1 VAAPAKL
8 ILRLQAHA
16 GNSAVTALIGG
27 RRSLPAPT
35 SSTPN
40 LLTIARSPASDAI
53 AAIDN
58 VAGPDVKGA
67 FDKLTPLPMYDL
79 LPALLTILQAG
90 KLATIESNASAMAG
104 VRMVL
109 AIKVVKLKQSAVKL
123 TEPIIDGLI
132 DDIEKFP
139 PDQRT

>member
-1 VAAPAKL
+1 MGYWPPQIAQPGHEPAAKAHPTRARPQRAESAASAAVAAPAKL

-67 FDKLTPLPMYDL
+67 FDKL
-79 LPALLTILQAG
+79 
-90 KLATIESNASAMAG
+90 
-104 VRMVL
+104 
-109 AIKVVKLKQSAVKL
+109 
-123 TEPIIDGLI
+123 
-132 DDIEKFP
+132 
-139 PDQRT
+139 